1 MPQFIRVALLLA
13 MSSPIIGAYKGG
25 TPPKLAEE
33 LAERLQGCQERVL
46 LAYERACAERKQF
59 EKDNQS
65 IIVENL
71 EALFGQGSS
80 NAHEYRQTSE
90 KIHALIAQK
99 LLQRYEQA
107 LETCRAK
114 NDQQALKNT

>member
-65 IIVENL
+65 IMDQHL
-71 EALFGQGSS
+71 ETLFDSDPKKV
-80 NAHEYRQTSE
+80 AEYRIATE
-90 KIHALIAQK
+90 KINAQATQKIVQKHAQD
-99 LLQRYEQA
+99 REQ
-107 LETCRAK
+107 CRAK
-114 NDQQALKNT
+114 NDLQRLKNT